1 MAYDIGDLVRIKA
14 TFRDPEANDAYID
27 PATVTLKVKDPAAV
41 TTTYTLAGGQVIK
54 DSTGHYHYDLSVAT
68 AGLWSYRWE
77 TTGTYQAAQEAT
89 FTVNAGA
96 F

>member
-1 MAYDIGDLVRIKA
+1 MAYDKSDLVRISA
-14 TFRDPEANDAYID
+14 TFRDPFASDVYVD
-27 PATVTLKVKDPAAV
+27 PATVALKVKDPAAV
-41 TTTYTLAGGQVIK
+41 TTTYTLAGGQVIR
-54 DSTGHYHYDLSVAT
+54 DSLGHFHFDLSVVT

-77 TTGTYQAAQEAT
+77 TTGTYQAAQEGS